1 MDRTFTASASPARR
15 QAGRPATHWYLRL
28 FATLAQWQ
36 RNVRTRHQ
44 LAQLDARALADV
56 GISPS
61 ERYEELDRPFWR

>member
-1 MDRTFTASASPARR
+1 MDRTLTASTPAQLETRAPR
-15 QAGRPATHWYLRL
+15 THWYLRL

-36 RNVRTRHQ
+36 RNARTRRQ

-61 ERYEELDRPFWR
+61 ERYQELERPFWR

>member
-1 MDRTFTASASPARR
+1 MDHTLTHSSSTPL
-15 QAGRPATHWYLRL
+15 QAGRPRTHGYLRL

-36 RNVRTRHQ
+36 RNARTRHQ

-61 ERYEELDRPFWR
+61 ERYQELERPFWR

>member
-1 MDRTFTASASPARR
+1 MDRILTASATAQFEPSQPR
-15 QAGRPATHWYLRL
+15 THWYLRL

-61 ERYEELDRPFWR
+61 ERYQELERPFWR

>member
-1 MDRTFTASASPARR
+1 MDRTLSASVTSARF
-15 QAGRPATHWYLRL
+15 QPSRPRTHWYLRL
-28 FATLAQWQ
+28 FATLALWQ
-36 RNVRTRHQ
+36 RNARTRNQ

>member
-1 MDRTFTASASPARR
+1 MDRTLTASATAQFESS
-15 QAGRPATHWYLRL
+15 RPRTHWYLRA

-36 RNVRTRHQ
+36 RNARTRHQ

-61 ERYEELDRPFWR
+61 ERHQELERPFWR

>member
-1 MDRTFTASASPARR
+1 MDRTFTASTAAAQLPAS
-15 QAGRPATHWYLRL
+15 RPLTLWYLRL

-36 RNVRTRHQ
+36 RNARTRHQ

-61 ERYEELDRPFWR
+61 ERYQELERPFWR